1 MSRSKFRLDAITRGN
16 RELYPASPCVSICTL
31 DEAETCL
38 GCGRTLEE
46 ISFWSSYSKEKQWQI
61 IDDLRRRESAAP
73 VDCEEPVNEK
83 PVNAEPVK
91 AERC

>member
-1 MSRSKFRLDAITRGN
+1 MSRSKFRLDAIARGN

-46 ISFWSSYSKEKQWQI
+46 ISHWSTYSKEKQWQI
-61 IDDLRRRESAAP
+61 IDDLRRREAGTS
-73 VDCEEPVNEK
+73 VNSGS
-83 PVNAEPVK
+83 PARAEP
-91 AERC
+91 C